1 MFKTP
6 ITAVPS
12 ALLANHETLYSADMQ
27 CVILALSIVSYL
39 SLFHPCFF
47 FVLDGFLLAGRPNA
61 AAAAISEE
69 REPSEATH
77 SGPHTHTHNP
87 MHTHTHTL
95 RPALKYIDNLSYVD
109 TDLATHMLAGT
120 HSP

>member
-1 MFKTP
+1 
-6 ITAVPS
+6 
-12 ALLANHETLYSADMQ
+12 MQ

-47 FVLDGFLLAGRPNA
+47 FVLDGFLLAGCPNA
-61 AAAAISEE
+61 AAADAISEE

-77 SGPHTHTHNP
+77 SGPHT
-87 MHTHTHTL
+87 HTHTHTL